1 MGPSSGIYR
10 KPVVI
15 YNPSAGR
22 FSQSKG
28 LLQRALGSLAAEGFD
43 AKPVA
48 TLGPNTAGSLA
59 KREIESGADLI
70 LAAGGDGTI
79 NEVANGMVHT
89 GVPMGILP
97 AGTANVLAREM
108 RSRMQLDRI
117 ARELRTAVP
126 TRVAVGRLTAAD
138 HSSRYFLLMAGI
150 GLDAQIVYDL
160 NLGLK
165 AMAGKLAYYLGG
177 FAQIAKPL
185 APFCAMVD
193 GQSYET
199 TFALVTRVRNYG
211 GDFEIAREAS
221 LLSNQF
227 EVVLFNVKHSYQ
239 YVPYLLGMVLG
250 QVDRL
255 PGVRVLPSRRI
266 TCEPLHGS
274 PAPLQVD
281 GEYAGRLPVTIE
293 IVSDALTL
301 LLPRKFLEREQGS
314 LPVSAT
320 A

>member
-1 MGPSSGIYR
+1 MRSHAGIYR

-22 FSQSKG
+22 FCQSKG
-28 LLQRALGSLAAEGFD
+28 LLERTLGALAAEGFD

-48 TLGPNTAGSLA
+48 TLGPNTAGALA
-59 KREIESGADLI
+59 KLEIDSGADLI

-89 GVPMGILP
+89 GVPLGILP
-97 AGTANVLAREM
+97 AGTANVLAREL
-108 RSRMQLDRI
+108 RTRRQLNRV
-117 ARELRTAVP
+117 AAELRTAVP
-126 TRVAVGRLTAAD
+126 TRVAVGRLTGAD
-138 HSSRYFLLMAGI
+138 RASRYFLLMAGI

-165 AMAGKLAYYLGG
+165 AMAGKLAYYIGG

-185 APFCAMVD
+185 APFRATVD
-193 GQSYET
+193 GQTYTT

-221 LLSNQF
+221 LLSSQF
-227 EVVLFNVKHSYQ
+227 EVVLFDVKHSYQ
-239 YVPYLLGMVLG
+239 YVPYLVGMVFG

-255 PGVRVLPSRRI
+255 PGVRILPARRI
-266 TCEPLHGS
+266 CCEPLDGQ

-281 GEYAGRLPVTIE
+281 GEYAGRLPVAIE
-293 IVSDALTL
+293 VVADALTL
-301 LLPRKFLEREQGS
+301 LLPRKFLEREHS
-314 LPVSAT
+314 LQPVSRT